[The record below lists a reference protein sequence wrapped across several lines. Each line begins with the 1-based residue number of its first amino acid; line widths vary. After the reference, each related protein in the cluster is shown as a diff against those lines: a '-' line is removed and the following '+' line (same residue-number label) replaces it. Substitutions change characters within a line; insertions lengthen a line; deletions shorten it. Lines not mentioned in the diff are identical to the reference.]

1 MSNMENDSQQS
12 TVFDSDQQQL
22 GETYAKALLGLSD
35 NAAEVDGFVDEV
47 ANVASVIG
55 DLPKLRAILESPQI
69 SFDRKAGVL
78 DKAFGGKAHPSVV
91 NFLKVLTRNGRFDC
105 LSAVAVSAET
115 LRNEAAGRV
124 QGILTTAT
132 EVDGEVVNRIAD
144 RLSKVVGK
152 EVKLTSK
159 VDSDV
164 IGGMVI
170 RIGDTVYD
178 ASVVNQ
184 LAQVRAKTV
193 QKASDAIREKLDR
206 FASSS

>member
-1 MSNMENDSQQS
+1 MENDSQQS

-35 NAAEVDGFVDEV
+35 NATEVDGFVDEV

-184 LAQVRAKTV
+184 LAQVRAKAV